1 MMRFDLPH
9 EALDLLMP
17 MHLAVTHGGRV
28 LRAGPTL
35 AKLFPA
41 RPEGRQFFDLFTVRR
56 PGGIGAMEALPHG
69 QRLHLGVVGS
79 PVTLRGSA
87 MPMRGGLI
95 LNLSFGIG
103 LLEAIR
109 HYGLTDSDFAA
120 TDLTMEMLYVVEAK
134 SAVMEE
140 LSQLNLRLQ
149 GAKSEA
155 EERAL
160 TDTLTG
166 LRNRRGLDAALNGLL
181 ASGLP
186 FSLMHMDLDYFKQ
199 VNDLYGH
206 ATGDAVL
213 RHVAQA
219 LSEETRRGDTV
230 ARIGGDEFVVVLPGL
245 GDCDLPEGIARR
257 IVARMNEPIDVD
269 GRICRISIS
278 IGVTSSALYDRPDPD
293 IMLNDADQALY
304 ASKHGGRSQVRRVR

>member
-1 MMRFDLPH
+1 MRFDFPG

-17 MHLAVTHGGRV
+17 MHLAVSHDGQV
-28 LRAGPTL
+28 LHAGPTL
-35 AKLFPA
+35 AKLFPEH
-41 RPEGRQFFDLFTVRR
+41 PEGRRFFDLFAVRR
-56 PGGIGAMEALPHG
+56 PGGIGTMAALPHG
-69 QRLHLGVVGS
+69 QRLHLGVAGS
-79 PVTLRGSA
+79 PVTLRGAA
-87 MPMRGGLI
+87 MPMCGGLI

-140 LSQLNLRLQ
+140 LGQLNLRLQ

-155 EERAL
+155 EEQAL

-166 LRNRRGLDAALNGLL
+166 LRNRRGLDAAL
-181 ASGLP
+181 SGLIAADQP
-186 FSLMHMDLDYFKQ
+186 FSLLHMDLDFFKQ
-199 VNDLYGH
+199 VNDMYGH
-206 ATGDAVL
+206 ATGDEVL
-213 RHVAQA
+213 RRVARI

-230 ARIGGDEFVVVLPGL
+230 TRIGGDEFVVVLPGL
-245 GDCDLPEGIARR
+245 GECDLPEGIARR

-278 IGVTSSALYDRPDPD
+278 IGVTSSALYDRPDPE

>member
-1 MMRFDLPH
+1 MMRFDLPN

-17 MHLAVTHGGRV
+17 MHLAVSLDGRV

-41 RPEGRQFFDLFTVRR
+41 RPEGRWFFDLFTVRR
-56 PGGIGAMEALPHG
+56 PGGIATMDALPQG
-69 QRLHLGVVGS
+69 QRLHLGVAGS
-79 PVTLRGSA
+79 PVTLRGAA

-140 LSQLNLRLQ
+140 LGQLNLRLQ

-166 LRNRRGLDAALNGLL
+166 LRNRRGLDAAM
-181 ASGLP
+181 SGLIATGKP
-186 FSLMHMDLDYFKQ
+186 FSLLHMDLDFFKQ

-213 RHVAQA
+213 CRVAQI

-245 GDCDLPEGIARR
+245 GECDLPEGIARR
-257 IVARMNEPIDVD
+257 IVMRMNEPIDVA

-293 IMLNDADQALY
+293 IMLDDADQALY
-304 ASKHGGRSQVRRVR
+304 ASKHGGRGQVRRVR